1 MLIAPVMRAILLPGR
16 VALPPTLLNP
26 AFLLLPCAG
35 LILSTLRRRLPASYV
50 WLSLMLL
57 GLLSLGVRG
66 ALLLRLLSTRVRR
79 PLALRLLGLGVRRSL
94 LLLLLR
100 LLGLGVRRSL
110 LLLLLRLLSTCVRRP
125 LALWLLSLR
134 VRRSLLLLLLRL
146 LTRVRRPLALRLLG
160 LGVRRS
166 LLLLPLRLLSA
177 PVGWPLLLALLP
189 LSGRLLSVVLAALR
203 TAEPG
208 RGKEKN
214 NSRYCMNT
222 FHRWEPHWKQ
232 SRETQIKK

>member
-100 LLGLGVRRSL
+100 LLRTR
-110 LLLLLRLLSTCVRRP
+110 VRRP
-125 LALWLLSLR
+125 LALRLLSLR

>member
-1 MLIAPVMRAILLPGR
+1 MTAPKRKDEQILRDVVATIAAPLSPSLMLIAPVMRAILLPGR

-100 LLGLGVRRSL
+100 LLR
-110 LLLLLRLLSTCVRRP
+110 TC
-125 LALWLLSLR
+125 
-134 VRRSLLLLLLRL
+134 
-146 LTRVRRPLALRLLG
+146 VRRPLALRLLG